1 MKERV
6 ECQHCGTI
14 ESMEHMLSQCEI
26 PGQKEVWD
34 LAKELW
40 TKRNPNWTWPGIGTI
55 ISAGLA
61 NFKNDEGKM
70 KPGEARLYRILMAES
85 AHLIWKIRCER
96 LMQRNGTHPTDRSPQ
111 QMGTGNEQQA

>member
-1 MKERV
+1 
-6 ECQHCGTI
+6 
-14 ESMEHMLSQCEI
+14 MEHILSQCEI

-40 TKRNPNWTWPGIGTI
+40 TKRNPNWPWPGIGTI

-61 NFKNDEGKM
+61 NFKNDEGKI

-96 LMQRNGTHPTDRSPQ
+96 LMQRNGTHPTE
-111 QMGTGNEQQA
+111 TEVHNK

>member
-1 MKERV
+1 MKERA

-14 ESMEHMLSQCEI
+14 ESMEHILSQCEI

-40 TKRNPNWTWPGIGTI
+40 TKRNPNWPWPGIGTI

-61 NFKNDEGKM
+61 NFKNEEGKM

-85 AHLIWKIRCER
+85 AHLVWKIRCER
-96 LMQRNGTHPTDRSPQ
+96 LM
-111 QMGTGNEQQA
+111 